1 MYPLSGHEKY
11 HFYILSQ
18 TGHQNNTIDIL
29 VSLDIKK
36 CPIFISFELVKK
48 KFNILYPLLKNIA
61 TIFNLSCLNTRFLF
75 YHAKKKNK
83 SF

>member
-29 VSLDIKK
+29 ISLDIKK
-36 CPIFISFELVKK
+36 MSYFYILWVGQKK
-48 KFNILYPLLKNIA
+48 IQHFVSSSQKHCYDI
-61 TIFNLSCLNTRFLF
+61 
-75 YHAKKKNK
+75 
-83 SF
+83 